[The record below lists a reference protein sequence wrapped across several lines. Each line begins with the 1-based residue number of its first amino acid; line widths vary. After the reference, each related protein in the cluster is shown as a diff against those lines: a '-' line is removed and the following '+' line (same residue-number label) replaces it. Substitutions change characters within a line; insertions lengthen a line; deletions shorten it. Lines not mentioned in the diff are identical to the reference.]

1 MSQLRRLLRG
11 VLIFFGILFVLGGV
25 GALLPREHVAMKVV
39 ELPAPPAKVYAAIRD
54 VERAPSWRSGV
65 KTVEILPA
73 QGERQR
79 YREVGDEGPITFEIL
94 QDVPEQRLV
103 VQIADIHLSFGGR
116 WVFQLAPGA
125 GGGTQLSLA
134 EVGDIPNPLIR
145 FFAHYFFGFHG
156 SIEQYLSDLQ
166 AHLGKG

>member
-1 MSQLRRLLRG
+1 MSQLRRILRG
-11 VLIFFGILFVLGGV
+11 VLIFLGILFVLGGF
-25 GALLPREHVAMKVV
+25 GALLPREHVAMKIV
-39 ELPAPPAKVYAAIRD
+39 ELPDPPAKVYAAIRD
-54 VERAPSWRSGV
+54 VEHAPSWRSGV
-65 KTVEILPA
+65 SKVEILPK

-79 YREVGDEGPITFEIL
+79 YREFGDDGPITFDIL
-94 QDVPEQRLV
+94 QDVPEQRFV

-116 WVFQLAPGA
+116 WVFQLSPSES
-125 GGGTQLSLA
+125 GGTKLSLA

-156 SIEQYLSDLQ
+156 SIEQYLTDLR